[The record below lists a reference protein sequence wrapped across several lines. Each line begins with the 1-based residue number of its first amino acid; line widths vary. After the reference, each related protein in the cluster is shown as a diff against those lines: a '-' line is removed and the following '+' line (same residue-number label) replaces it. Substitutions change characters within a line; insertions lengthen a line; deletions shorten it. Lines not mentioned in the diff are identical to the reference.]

1 MRRLIDRDPEL
12 APRSAIYPLAD
23 SLADLM
29 GEMFEE
35 RVTPEAIA
43 GLDMGAQSGHWAR
56 SQAVL
61 GVVEDFFG
69 ADAALTSEARQA
81 RLVDRLTR
89 QWADAPPDH
98 PVVIAGSTGSR
109 GATARLMDAVSR
121 LPQGGGDPAG
131 ARPGHARRGLGAAD
145 RGAAQARSGR

>member
-69 ADAALTSEARQA
+69 ADAAL
-81 RLVDRLTR
+81 D
-89 QWADAPPDH
+89 
-98 PVVIAGSTGSR
+98 
-109 GATARLMDAVSR
+109 
-121 LPQGGGDPAG
+121 GGGASG
-131 ARPGHARRGLGAAD
+131 ASRRPVDAAMGG
-145 RGAAQARSGR
+145 RAAPIIPS